1 MRQIF
6 EPFYTTKAIGSGTG
20 LGLSMVYGFM
30 KQSGGHINVYS
41 ELGVG
46 TSFRLYLPRAGAGA
60 LATRTVDPAEMPM
73 GRGESVLVVEDDT
86 GMRRVVNR
94 QLSEL
99 GYRVVEVD
107 NAVAALN
114 LLEATRFDLLFSDIV
129 LPGPLNGLELA
140 RTAKRK
146 SPDLRVVLTSGF
158 PAKINGG
165 IDTVG
170 RLLVKPYR
178 KLELASALYEAL
190 QNDWRPVR

>member
-1 MRQIF
+1 
-6 EPFYTTKAIGSGTG
+6 
-20 LGLSMVYGFM
+20 
-30 KQSGGHINVYS
+30 
-41 ELGVG
+41 
-46 TSFRLYLPRAGAGA
+46 
-60 LATRTVDPAEMPM
+60 
-73 GRGESVLVVEDDT
+73 VLET
-86 GMRRVVNR
+86 
-94 QLSEL
+94 
-99 GYRVVEVD
+99 
-107 NAVAALN
+107 
-114 LLEATRFDLLFSDIV
+114 TRFDLLFSDIV